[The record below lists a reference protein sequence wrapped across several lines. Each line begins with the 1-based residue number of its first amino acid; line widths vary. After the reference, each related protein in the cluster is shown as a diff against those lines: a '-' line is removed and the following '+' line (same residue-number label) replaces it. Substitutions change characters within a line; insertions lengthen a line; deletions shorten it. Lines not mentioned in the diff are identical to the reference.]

1 MIACA
6 RPALESDR
14 ALAERVRRQIRD
26 GDLHQA
32 LALADRGWARWQR
45 RPDSETHWEFRLLRA
60 QVLIHQGKA
69 PEASALLAEEL
80 PPGDRFASLRVR
92 RLMCLGRVHFLQ
104 ADYPASRRLL
114 EEALRLARQRSDP
127 LLLAEVQLWRGSTLA
142 RSGQFDAADQAY
154 REGLELAARHGDLYL
169 EAAGFGNR
177 GFVRLNSSRFD
188 EAIPFFQQALRL
200 AERAAARRFHANTLG
215 NLGRCYAG
223 LGDYAK
229 AAPLLRQA
237 AARLGE
243 LGDANAEQIWL
254 GNLGETYHLERDYP
268 AAASCYLRALEISRR
283 LSNSYFTL
291 MWLNKLT
298 ELGLEAGDLRQAESC
313 NREALELAPRVA
325 TRDAGIWSHLWSARL
340 LAEHGR
346 WAEAEARYRQVLASA
361 SAPEE
366 LGVTWAAHAGLAAL
380 YAAAGR
386 PRQAEEQFRRALSS
400 LEATRSRLSRDEWK
414 LSFQARS
421 LRFYQDYVDFL
432 MSRGAAER
440 ALEVAEASRARVLMQ
455 KLGLGSD
462 LLRTVSAGRLRR
474 TAREFGAALLSF
486 WLAPRRSFLW
496 VVQPGAVRWFP
507 LPPEG
512 EIRPLIEALRGATE
526 GLQDLIATDNQA
538 ARRLYEILL
547 RPAAPLLGPRARVI
561 VAPDGPLHEI
571 NLETLLIPS
580 LPRRYWIQEATVAIA
595 PSLALLAEGRL
606 PARRGPDSLLL
617 IGDPSPA
624 SEQFPRL
631 PEVERE
637 IQGIRR
643 RFAGSGHKVL
653 TGPAAHP
660 AAYAQADPAN
670 FSLIHFAAHAV
681 ASPDNPLDSAVILA
695 ARPEAGKLYARDVV
709 AIPLAARLVTLS
721 ACRGAGARLYSG
733 EGLVG
738 FAWAFLQ
745 AGARNVIAGLWD
757 VHDSSTAALMEGLYE
772 ELAAGRPPAEALRTA
787 KRALIASR
795 SAWSKPFYWG
805 AFQLYSRAEPF

>member
-1 MIACA
+1 
-6 RPALESDR
+6 
-14 ALAERVRRQIRD
+14 
-26 GDLHQA
+26 
-32 LALADRGWARWQR
+32 LADRGWARWR
-45 RPDSETHWEFRLLRA
+45 ERPDSPTHWEFRLLRA

-69 PEASALLAEEL
+69 PEASQLLAEEP
-80 PPGDRFASLRVR
+80 PPGDAFRSLRVR
-92 RLMCLGRVHFLQ
+92 RLMCLGRVHFLG
-104 ADYPASRRLL
+104 ADYPASGRLL
-114 EEALRLARQRSDP
+114 EEALRLARQASDP

-142 RSGQFDAADQAY
+142 RSGRFEAADAAY

-169 EAAGFGNR
+169 QAAGFGNR

-200 AERAAARRFHANTLG
+200 AERAGARRFHANTLG

-254 GNLGETYHLERDYP
+254 GNLGETCHLQRDY
-268 AAASCYLRALEISRR
+268 AGASACYRRALEISRR
-283 LSNSYFTL
+283 LGNAYFTL

-298 ELGLEAGDLRQAESC
+298 ELGLEAGELREAEAC
-313 NREALELAPRVA
+313 NRQALELAPRVA
-325 TRDAGIWSHLWSARL
+325 TRGAGIWSRLWSARL
-340 LAEHGR
+340 LAAHGR
-346 WAEAEARYRQVLASA
+346 VAEAEQRYRQVLASA
-361 SAPEE
+361 AAPDE
-366 LGVTWAAHAGLAAL
+366 LDVTWEAHAGLAAL
-380 YAAAGR
+380 YAAADR
-386 PRQAEEQFRRALSS
+386 PRQADEQFRRALAG
-400 LEATRSRLSRDEWK
+400 LEAARRGLSRDEWK

-455 KLGLGSD
+455 KLGLASD
-462 LLRTVSAGRLRR
+462 LLRTVSAARLRR

-486 WLAPRRSFLW
+486 WLAPRRSFVW

-507 LPPEG
+507 LPPEA

-547 RPAAPLLGPRARVI
+547 RPAAPLLGPQARVV

-571 NLETLLIPS
+571 NLETLLVAS
-580 LPRRYWIQEATVAIA
+580 VPRRYWIEEATVAVA

-624 SEQFPRL
+624 TEQFPRL

-643 RFAGSGHKVL
+643 RFAGPEHKLL

-660 AAYAQADPAN
+660 AAYAQAGPAN
-670 FSLIHFAAHAV
+670 FSLIHFAAHAT

-695 ARPEAGKLYARDVV
+695 ARAEVGKLYARDVV
-709 AIPLAARLVTLS
+709 AVPLAARLVTLS

-757 VHDSSTAALMEGLYE
+757 VHDASTAALMERLYE
-772 ELAAGRPPAEALRTA
+772 ELAAGRPPAEALRAA
-787 KRALIASR
+787 KRTLISGR
-795 SAWSKPFYWG
+795 SAWSKPFYWA